1 MPTIGEIRMFA
12 GKFVPDGWYA
22 CEGQLIAI
30 TPDDVLHTLIGT
42 TYGGDGSTTYALPD
56 LRGRLPVGTGQLSGN
71 GPAYALGN
79 VVGQPLVQLTENNLP
94 PHGHTLYGT
103 TSAPTTATPGPGV
116 MVAQPPATVQPYNDL
131 TVAAGAA
138 GTFGPAALGNNPSPQ
153 LPLDNHMPS
162 IGIMFIIA
170 HTGVYPSA

>member
-12 GKFVPDGWYA
+12 GQFVPDGWYA

-30 TPDDVLHTLIGT
+30 TPDDALHSLIGT
-42 TYGGDGSTTYALPD
+42 TYGGDGASTYALPD
-56 LRGRLPVGTGQLSGN
+56 LRGRLPVGTGQLMGT
-71 GPAYALGN
+71 GPGYPLGY
-79 VVGQPLVQLTENNLP
+79 VIGQAQVQLTVNNLP
-94 PHGHTLYGT
+94 PHGHTLFGT
-103 TSAPTTATPGPGV
+103 TRAPTTATPGPDV

-131 TVAAGAA
+131 SVAAGGP
-138 GTFGPAALGNNPSPQ
+138 GTFGPAAIGNNPSQQ

-170 HTGVYPSA
+170 HTGIYPSA